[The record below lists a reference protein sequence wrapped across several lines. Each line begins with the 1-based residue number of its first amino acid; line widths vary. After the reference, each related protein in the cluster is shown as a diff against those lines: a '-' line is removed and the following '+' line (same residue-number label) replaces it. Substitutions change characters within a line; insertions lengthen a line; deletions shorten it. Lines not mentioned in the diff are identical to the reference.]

1 VNVPRPS
8 TREAATGHTAG
19 RNAPD
24 RPPALRVDWLD
35 PLKGFAI
42 LAVLLNHFVESVG
55 PAPWFTNPSNDWP
68 GLATRLHTFFPDD
81 QSLPIAA
88 VRTLGWLGDS
98 GPGVFIFASGVGLTL
113 AALSR
118 TDRQNSPVEFY
129 RRRLLRLFP
138 LYIAMH
144 FIVLGGDLAVPGNL
158 LTFGSPLTLF
168 SLTGFRGTASLFYY
182 IASAWWYIWLIVQL
196 YLAYPFLLGWLRRTG
211 PAWFFAGTL
220 AITIASRGAG
230 IRYSPHLYMWMT
242 GMFAGTRLAEFTA
255 GMVTAW
261 WLAAAPA
268 NGRKQPAAGRVVA
281 WAAVIYVAGLAC
293 SVTLTG
299 SLISNLL
306 VTIGLSGLFYG
317 MWRLLRAHTPAAA
330 AAITVVGASSYAV
343 YLLHQ
348 PLLAWTQI
356 VLAGH
361 RGPYFAAALIVLAA
375 SIPAGQAM
383 ERGMESLAQRGP
395 AWLRTHA
402 TRLSGLAGI
411 AVFALLLGVEPQ
423 TAFSSFSQRAVC
435 FVIAV
440 GTGLALWLE
449 WLARPGGG
457 TSHDGG
463 ASAVP
468 EPAWPAIARRTGLV
482 AGLAGLFLLPPGYGY
497 LAAPAGLI
505 VAVVATAAARTG
517 ARTRPPY
524 WAWGAGIAGVLALFG
539 AGELVLRRV
548 APREVGG
555 WGERPALMVHPT
567 RAFGLIPN
575 RVTHLRYNDYDYV
588 VRTNSMGL
596 ASPEIPAGRPT
607 PDALRVLTTGD
618 AFTMPE
624 GLNYEQS
631 FPALLDSALTRCLA
645 PRAVQVINA
654 GVTGYGPLEEE
665 PQFGELGAL
674 YHPDIVVHEF
684 YVNDWSDITV
694 GTDERRQGIGL
705 TGRRLTR
712 GSLLSHSDLAA
723 NAQVLYER
731 IVSALTGQI
740 SATQRYKLL
749 LDYYRKGP
757 NPLYDEA
764 NIERMTR
771 FIAHFRDAARADGGT
786 LVIFYTP
793 GAVTVLPRNQIA
805 YLPASGIPLTDS
817 VHYDT
822 RRPLTALEQITD
834 SLGVPLV
841 DLTGPLRDY
850 RPQPVYYPNQ
860 WHWNA
865 AGDRAAAAGILAA
878 LGRQGL
884 IAGRCA
890 P

>member
-1 VNVPRPS
+1 MNVPRPS

-19 RNAPD
+19 GNAPD

-55 PAPWFTNPSNDWP
+55 PGPWFTNPSNDWP

-81 QSLPIAA
+81 RSLPIAA

-113 AALSR
+113 AALTR
-118 TDRQNSPVEFY
+118 TDGQSTTTDFY
-129 RRRLLRLFP
+129 RRRLARLFP

-144 FIVLGGDLAVPGNL
+144 FIVLGGDLAVPGSL

-168 SLTGFRGTASLFYY
+168 SLAGFRGTASLFYY
-182 IASAWWYIWLIVQL
+182 IAPAWWYIWLIIQM
-196 YLAYPFLLGWLRRTG
+196 YLAFPFLLRWLERTG
-211 PAWFFAGTL
+211 AAWFFAGTL
-220 AITIASRGAG
+220 AITIVSRGAG

-242 GMFAGTRLAEFTA
+242 GMFGGTRLAEFSA
-255 GMVTAW
+255 GMVAAW
-261 WLAAAPA
+261 WLAGAPA
-268 NGRKQPAAGRVVA
+268 TGRTQPAAGRVAA
-281 WAAVIYVAGLAC
+281 WAAVAYAAGLAC

-306 VTIGLSGLFYG
+306 VTLGLSGLFYG
-317 MWRLLRAHTPAAA
+317 MWRLLRDHVPAAA
-330 AAITVVGASSYAV
+330 TAITVLGASSYAV

-348 PLLAWTQI
+348 PLLAWTRLA
-356 VLAGH
+356 LAGH
-361 RGPYFAAALIVLAA
+361 RGPYMAAALIVLAA
-375 SIPAGQAM
+375 SIPAGQVI
-383 ERGMESLAQRGP
+383 ERGTDLLVRRGP
-395 AWLRTHA
+395 AWLRAHA
-402 TRLSGLAGI
+402 TILSALAG
-411 AVFALLLGVEPQ
+411 FAIFAILLGVEPQ
-423 TAFSSFSQRAVC
+423 TAVSSFYQRAVC
-435 FVIAV
+435 FAVAV
-440 GTGLALWLE
+440 GTAVLLCVE
-449 WLARPGGG
+449 WLARPR
-457 TSHDGG
+457 G
-463 ASAVP
+463 AHPGDAPAATP
-468 EPAWPAIARRTGLV
+468 ESPWATVARRTGLV
-482 AGLAGLFLLPPGYGY
+482 AGLADLFLLPPGYGY
-497 LAAPAGLI
+497 LAAPAGLV
-505 VAVVATAAARTG
+505 VAVVAMAAGRSS

-524 WAWGAGIAGVLALFG
+524 WAWATGIAGVLALS
-539 AGELVLRRV
+539 AVGELVLRRL

-596 ASPEIPAGRPT
+596 ASPEIPAARPA

-631 FPALLDSALTRCLA
+631 FPALLDSALTQCLA
-645 PRAVQVINA
+645 PRPVQVINA

-665 PQFGELGAL
+665 PQFDELGAL

-684 YVNDWSDITV
+684 FVNDWSDITV
-694 GTDERRQGIGL
+694 AADERRQGIGL

-712 GSLLSHSDLAA
+712 GSLLGHSDLAA
-723 NAQVLYER
+723 NARLLYER

-749 LDYYRKGP
+749 LDYYRTGP
-757 NPLYDEA
+757 NPLYSAA
-764 NIERMTR
+764 NIDRMTQ
-771 FIAHFRDAARADGGT
+771 FIAHFRDSARADGGT

-793 GAVTVLPRNQIA
+793 GGVTVLPHNQIA
-805 YLPASGIPLTDS
+805 YLPPSGIPLTDAA
-817 VHYDT
+817 HYDL
-822 RRPLTALEQITD
+822 RRPFTALQRITD

-841 DLTGPLRDY
+841 DLTAPLQAY

-865 AGDRAAAAGILAA
+865 AGHRAAAAAIITA
-878 LGRQGL
+878 LSRQGL
-884 IAGRCA
+884 IATRCA

>member
-1 VNVPRPS
+1 MRI
-8 TREAATGHTAG
+8 
-19 RNAPD
+19 
-24 RPPALRVDWLD
+24 DWLD

-55 PAPWFTNPSNDWP
+55 PGPWFTNPSNDWP
-68 GLATRLHTFFPDD
+68 GLATRLHTFFPGDR
-81 QSLPIAA
+81 SVPIAA

-118 TDRQNSPVEFY
+118 TGSQSTTAEFY
-129 RRRLLRLFP
+129 RRRLARLFP

-144 FIVLGGDLAVPGNL
+144 FIVLAGDLAVPGSQ

-168 SLTGFRGTASLFYY
+168 SLAGFRGTASLFYY
-182 IASAWWYIWLIVQL
+182 IAPAWWYIWLIVQL
-196 YLAYPFLLGWLRRTG
+196 YLVYPFLLRWLERTG

-255 GMVTAW
+255 GMVAAW
-261 WLAAAPA
+261 WLAGAPA
-268 NGRKQPAAGRVVA
+268 SGRQQPAAGRVAA
-281 WAAVIYVAGLAC
+281 WAAVVYAAGLAC

-306 VTIGLSGLFYG
+306 VTLGLSGLFYG
-317 MWRLLRAHTPAAA
+317 MWRLLRAHIPSAATG
-330 AAITVVGASSYAV
+330 ITVLGASSYAV

-348 PLLAWTQI
+348 PLLAWTYFA
-356 VLAGH
+356 LAGH
-361 RGPYFAAALIVLAA
+361 RGPYFAAAVVVLAA
-375 SIPAGQAM
+375 SIPASQAI
-383 ERGMESLAQRGP
+383 ERGTELLVQRGP
-395 AWLRTHA
+395 AWLRAHETL
-402 TRLSGLAGI
+402 LSGLTGI
-411 AVFALLLGVEPQ
+411 AIFAILLGIEPQ
-423 TAFSSFSQRAVC
+423 TASASFSHRAVC
-435 FVIAV
+435 FAIAA
-440 GTGLALWLE
+440 GTAVALWLE
-449 WLARPGGG
+449 WLARPRGEGAG
-457 TSHDGG
+457 T
-463 ASAVP
+463 APTTLP
-468 EPAWPAIARRTGLV
+468 EPAWPAVSRRTGLV
-482 AGLAGLFLLPPGYGY
+482 AGLVGLFLLPPGYGY
-497 LAAPAGLI
+497 LAAPAGLM
-505 VAVVATAAARTG
+505 VALVATTASRTA
-517 ARTRPPY
+517 ARTRPLY
-524 WAWGAGIAGVLALFG
+524 WAWGAGIAGVLALSG
-539 AGELVLRRV
+539 VGELVLRRV

-555 WGERPALMVHPT
+555 WGERPALVVHPT

-596 ASPEIPAGRPT
+596 ASPEIPAARPA

-631 FPALLDSALTRCLA
+631 FPALLDSALTQCLA
-645 PRAVQVINA
+645 PRPVQVINA

-665 PQFGELGAL
+665 PQFDELGAL

-694 GTDERRQGIGL
+694 GADERRQGIGL

-712 GSLLSHSDLAA
+712 GSLLGHSDLAA
-723 NAQVLYER
+723 NAQLLYER
-731 IVSALTGQI
+731 IASAFTGQI

-749 LDYYRKGP
+749 LDYYRTGP
-757 NPLYDEA
+757 NPLYSPA
-764 NIERMTR
+764 NIDRMTQ

-793 GAVTVLPRNQIA
+793 GGVTVLPRNQIA
-805 YLPASGIPLTDS
+805 YLPPSGIPLTDS
-817 VHYDT
+817 VHFDLA
-822 RRPLTALEQITD
+822 RPLAALERITD

-841 DLTGPLRDY
+841 DLTGPLRAY

-865 AGDRAAAAGILAA
+865 DGHRAAAAAILTS
-878 LGRQGL
+878 LSHQGL
-884 IAGRCA
+884 IASRCA